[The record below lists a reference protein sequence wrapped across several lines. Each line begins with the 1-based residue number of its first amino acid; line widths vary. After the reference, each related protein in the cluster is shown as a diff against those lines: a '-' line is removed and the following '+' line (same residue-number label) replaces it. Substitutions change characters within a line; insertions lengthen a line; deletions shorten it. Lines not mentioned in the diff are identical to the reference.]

1 MKCIKL
7 HEVGGVN
14 TVFRGFKQKLCLHNY
29 VDIGMTTDLENN
41 LLLHRVYC
49 PKCHH
54 EMNVDTAE
62 IDLIMA
68 RQKAYRDYKYDR

>member
-1 MKCIKL
+1 M
-7 HEVGGVN
+7 
-14 TVFRGFKQKLCLHNY
+14 FRGIRQYLCLHNY
-29 VDIGMTTDLENN
+29 VDIGMTTDKENM

-54 EMNVDTAE
+54 EMDVDTAE
-62 IDLIMA
+62 LDLIMA